1 MRVRARQTK
10 HLQQNPSSGTQPGRS
25 TNKGDSSCVL
35 CCPDPRSANIK
46 AARGRSLQN
55 SPRSTL
61 TPLQPHATMCHTS
74 CSTGCQPAG
83 CVPSSCQTSCYV
95 LSPCQTSCCMSSPC
109 QTSCCVP
116 SPCQT
121 SCCVPSSCQPAS
133 CTPSSC
139 QTSCCVPV
147 SCRPALSV
155 SCKPAVYVV
164 PSCQSS
170 VCVPVSCKPLVL
182 MASSCQSSGGCQP
195 SRPTLLYRPVS
206 CSTPS
211 CF

>member
-1 MRVRARQTK
+1 
-10 HLQQNPSSGTQPGRS
+10 
-25 TNKGDSSCVL
+25 
-35 CCPDPRSANIK
+35 
-46 AARGRSLQN
+46 
-55 SPRSTL
+55 
-61 TPLQPHATMCHTS
+61 MCHTS
-74 CSTGCQPAG
+74 CSTGCQPAS
-83 CVPSSCQTSCYV
+83 CSPSSCQTSCY
-95 LSPCQTSCCMSSPC
+95 
-109 QTSCCVP
+109 
-116 SPCQT
+116 
-121 SCCVPSSCQPAS
+121 
-133 CTPSSC
+133 
-139 QTSCCVPV
+139 VPV